1 MPGDAWSMTSIYDQ
15 PATEREVLCP
25 LLTLFSDGSPDE
37 DALTSLVETLLDA
50 GLDGLVPCGT
60 TGEFASLTEQ
70 EYQQVVKTTVNT
82 VDGRVPIIA
91 GTAAT
96 SIPDTLDRLE
106 TARTLGADAG
116 LVPLPYFH
124 TANAPSGNEQFLA
137 TIARES
143 SLPIYLYNI
152 PSCAGASISPETVA
166 SLATEDSVQGLKDSS
181 GDFNYFERLLELTP
195 ADFELYQGF
204 DSYFVS
210 GMFQGAT
217 GGINALTNAIPEAFV
232 AAADAVAEGDVER
245 ARRINTKHIVPLFQ
259 HCIEHG
265 FAPGA
270 KVASAA
276 RGFIPDTAV
285 RPPLVEIDAD
295 ARADI
300 EETVISIAAE
310 YE

>member
-1 MPGDAWSMTSIYDQ
+1 MTSIDDH
-15 PATEREVLCP
+15 PDRESEVLCP
-25 LLTLFSDGSPDE
+25 LLTLFSDGSIDE
-37 DALTSLVETLLDA
+37 GALASLVETLLDA
-50 GLDGLVPCGT
+50 GMGGLVPCGT

-70 EYQQVVKTTVNT
+70 EYQQVLKTTVDT
-82 VDGRVPIIA
+82 VDERVPVVA

-96 SIPDTLDRLE
+96 SIPNTLDRLE

-116 LVPLPYFH
+116 LVTLPYFH
-124 TANAPSGNEQFLA
+124 TANAPNGNEQFLV

-143 SLPIYLYNI
+143 PLPIYLYNI
-152 PSCAGASISPETVA
+152 PSCTGASISPETVA
-166 SLATEDSVQGLKDSS
+166 SLAKEDSVHGVKDSS

-204 DSYFVS
+204 DSYLVP
-210 GMFQGAT
+210 GMLQGAT
-217 GGINALTNAIPEAFV
+217 GGINALSNAIPEAFV
-232 AAADAVAEGDVER
+232 AAADAVAEEDVER
-245 ARRINTKHIVPLFQ
+245 ARRINTEHIVPLFQ

-276 RGFIPDTAV
+276 RGFIPETAV
-285 RPPLVEIDAD
+285 RPPLVEIEDD
-295 ARADI
+295 ARAAI
-300 EETVISIAAE
+300 EDTVTSIAAE